1 MAALLQP
8 AWDTHAR
15 LGRLRGFE
23 SGAREIDDA
32 PVELE
37 GRLPHWLRGSL
48 LLNGPALWELPQ
60 GHFDHWFDGLGMW
73 HRLRIDDDGV
83 RYRSRFALSDAYRR
97 SIAAGRP
104 AYGEFGSRNPA
115 PLLARIKGVQV
126 TDNPAVVMSRLGDRW
141 ISVTET
147 PFLTAFD
154 PETLATQE
162 RIDLVDTPEHLH
174 LMSAH
179 GMTARDGSWWNV
191 AITLGP
197 RCEIKLFRIGAGER
211 VPQIKARIRTA
222 KAGYT
227 HGFAMANGHALI
239 WETALRVQLLS
250 LRFGSRAYADNF
262 RWEAGEGSMLHA
274 VSLADGSV
282 RSWSI
287 PAMMAFH
294 SVQAFADGE
303 DFVLDLCEF
312 ENPQI
317 FADLRLDAR
326 RAGRP
331 AAVPR
336 LVRYVMS
343 RGRSEAEREVIGEGL
358 ELPQVHPECLGGTRA
373 RVAFGAGI
381 EAGSVFFDRTVRLE
395 LDRGER
401 REWRRP
407 DAVHLEPLYVPR
419 PGGIAQDDG
428 VLLVPTLADRD
439 NASVIVVLDA
449 HSLEPLA
456 SLTAPQI
463 VPFGFHA
470 AWAERQQVGH

>member
-1 MAALLQP
+1 MAALLHPEWETQ
-8 AWDTHAR
+8 AR

-23 SGAREIDDA
+23 SGAQEIDDA
-32 PVELE
+32 PVRVE
-37 GRLPHWLRGSL
+37 GRLPPWLRGRL
-48 LLNGPALWELPQ
+48 LLNGPALWELPR

-73 HRLRIDDDGV
+73 HRLAIGDDGV
-83 RYRSRFALSDAYRR
+83 RYRSRFAHSDAYRR
-97 SIAAGRP
+97 STAAGRP

-115 PLLARIKGVQV
+115 PLLSRLKRVQT
-126 TDNPAVVMSRLGDRW
+126 TDNPAVVMSRLGERW

-147 PFLTAFD
+147 PFLTVFD

-174 LMSAH
+174 LMAAH

-197 RCEIKLFRIGAGER
+197 RSEIKLFRIAAGER
-211 VPQIKARIRTA
+211 APQVRARIRTA

-227 HGFAMANGHALI
+227 HAFARAEGHAVI
-239 WETALRVQLLS
+239 WENALRAQPLAM
-250 LRFGSRAYADNF
+250 RFGSRAYSDNF

-282 RSWSI
+282 RSWAI

-294 SVQAFADGE
+294 AVQAFAEGD
-303 DFVLDLCEF
+303 DLVLDLCEF

-331 AAVPR
+331 VTVPR
-336 LVRYVMS
+336 LVRYVMTP
-343 RGRSEAEREVIGEGL
+343 GRAEADREVIGEGI
-358 ELPQVHPECLGGTRA
+358 ELPQVHPDCLGASRA
-373 RVAFGAGI
+373 GVAFGAGL
-381 EAGSVFFDRTVRLE
+381 EPGSVFFDRTVRIE
-395 LDRGER
+395 LDGGER
-401 REWRRP
+401 RDWRRG
-407 DAVHLEPLYVPR
+407 DAVQLEPLFVAR
-419 PGGIAQDDG
+419 PGGIGQDDG
-428 VLLVPTLADRD
+428 VLLVPTLTDTD
-439 NASVIVVLDA
+439 VASVIAVLDA

-456 SLTAPQI
+456 MLHAPQV

-470 AWAERQQVGH
+470 AWDG